1 MRGPSGSPEDMKRG
15 ADVFGSLIRGLTYIP
30 RYLQS
35 GSIQGSVDQALETGA
50 QLSGLRRKQ
59 ATRKKRQEESQ
70 SGLRKAQSE
79 EERLRQAAMS
89 RMDARSAQLAQ
100 EGTDLERNI
109 AAAAGR
115 GAAAAAG
122 RRSGMAGGGGK
133 MAALSGIESD
143 LALQAA
149 EARAGLS
156 QRQYDQEM
164 GRLQF
169 ERETMKSEAQTKQER
184 MDNEAKLKSL
194 YDESRTLGVLD
205 EDGFKRRVND
215 YIRSMNLSESDA
227 NALRLSMQTMID
239 EESFFF

>member
-30 RYLQS
+30 RQMS
-35 GSIQGSVDQALETGA
+35 KAMHDNRGGSANRKD
-50 QLSGLRRKQ
+50 RRK
-59 ATRKKRQEESQ
+59 ESQ
-70 SGLRKAQSE
+70 SGLKKAQSE
-79 EERLRQAAMS
+79 EERLRQAALS

-184 MDNEAKLKSL
+184 MDNEAKLKEF
-194 YDESRTLGVLD
+194 YDASRTFGVLD
-205 EDGFKRRVND
+205 EKAFEKRVDD
-215 YIRSMNLSESDA
+215 YIRNMNISGSDA
-227 NALRLSMQTMID
+227 AALKTSMQTMID

>member
-1 MRGPSGSPEDMKRG
+1 MNGPSGTPEELNRKNP
-15 ADVFGSLIRGLTYIP
+15 FSYLIRGLTYIP
-30 RYLQS
+30 KQ
-35 GSIQGSVDQALETGA
+35 IAMATGDNRGA
-50 QLSGLRRKQ
+50 SANRKDRRK
-59 ATRKKRQEESQ
+59 ESQ
-70 SGLRKAQSE
+70 SGLKKTQSE

-89 RMDARSAQLAQ
+89 RMGARSAELAQ
-100 EGTDLERNI
+100 EGLDLEKNI

-122 RRSGMAGGGGK
+122 RRSGMASGGGK
-133 MAALSGIESD
+133 MAALAGIEGD
-143 LALQAA
+143 LQQQAA

-184 MDNEAKLKSL
+184 MDNEAKLKEF
-194 YDESRTLGVLD
+194 YDASRTLGVLD
-205 EDGFKRRVND
+205 EKGFEKRVDD
-215 YIRSMNLSESDA
+215 YIRSMNISASDA
-227 NALRLSMQTMID
+227 AALKQSMQTMIE